1 MRLEKLIFGHKISM
15 DNLSISGII
24 DQSLKDHQS
33 TISYVES
40 NDFNVKF
47 SDSLKMI
54 FNSIQNQGCIFTCGN
69 GGSFSD
75 AQHFTA
81 ELVVRYKRDR
91 EPLSSITL
99 GCNLSNISACSN
111 DYSYEYIFER
121 DYKAISKKEDTLI
134 ALSTSGNSPNIR
146 KVLNFANEKKRN
158 WILLTSDKIKN
169 EPKGGIVIKFP
180 FLTTASVQEA
190 HIFTL
195 HLLCRSLDDL
205 ILGNENS

>member
-1 MRLEKLIFGHKISM
+1 MY
-15 DNLSISGII
+15 NLSISGII
-24 DQSLKDHQS
+24 DQSLKDHKS

-54 FNSIQNQGCIFTCGN
+54 FDSIQNQGCIFTCGN

-121 DYKAISKKEDTLI
+121 DYKALSKKEDTLI
-134 ALSTSGNSPNIR
+134 AISTSGNSPNIR

-169 EPKGGIVIKFP
+169 EPSGGIVIKFP
-180 FLTTASVQEA
+180 FSSTAAVQEA

-195 HLLCRSLDDL
+195 HLLCRSIDDL

>member
-1 MRLEKLIFGHKISM
+1 MILIM
-15 DNLSISGII
+15 
-24 DQSLKDHQS
+24 
-33 TISYVES
+33 
-40 NDFNVKF
+40 KF

-54 FNSIQNQGCIFTCGN
+54 FNSIQNQGCILTCGN

-81 ELVVRYKRDR
+81 ELIVRYKRDR
-91 EPLSSITL
+91 DPLPSITL
-99 GCNLSNISACSN
+99 GCNSSIISACSN

-121 DYKAISKKEDTLI
+121 DYKAISKDNDTLLAI
-134 ALSTSGNSPNIR
+134 STSGNSPNIR
-146 KVLNFANEKKRN
+146 KTLEYANDKRRN

-180 FLTTASVQEA
+180 FLSTASVQEA

-195 HLLCRSLDDL
+195 HLICRSIDDL
-205 ILGNENS
+205 ILGNELN

>member
-1 MRLEKLIFGHKISM
+1 M
-15 DNLSISGII
+15 DNLNISEII
-24 DQSLKDHQS
+24 DKSLKDHQS

-47 SDSLKMI
+47 YDSLKMI
-54 FNSIQNQGCIFTCGN
+54 FNSIQNQGCILTCGN

-121 DYKAISKKEDTLI
+121 DYKAISKIEDTLI

-146 KVLNFANEKKRN
+146 KVLNYANEMKRN

-169 EPKGGIVIKFP
+169 EPSGGIVIKFP
-180 FLTTASVQEA
+180 FSSTAAVQEA

-195 HLLCRSLDDL
+195 HLICRSIDDL